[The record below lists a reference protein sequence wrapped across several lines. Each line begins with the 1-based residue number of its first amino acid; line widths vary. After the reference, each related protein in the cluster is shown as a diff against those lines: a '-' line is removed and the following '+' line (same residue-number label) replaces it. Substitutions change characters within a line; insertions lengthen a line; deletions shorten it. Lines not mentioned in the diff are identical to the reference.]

1 MRLLQCIL
9 CDTEEQPIFQVLV
22 HTKCW
27 AYMVQEKSAQAG
39 HVADGKWR
47 FDSKTWHGQGPDEES
62 AGPHV

>member
-1 MRLLQCIL
+1 M
-9 CDTEEQPIFQVLV
+9 
-22 HTKCW
+22 HTKRW